1 VIFARALIAFA
12 VLSSV
17 LLAAPAIWL
26 AAPAIWAADAG
37 PAPTSAR
44 GRAAEVVAVL
54 KEYRATLDRLLPLE
68 ERELAWAIK
77 RRDER
82 RHLLQE
88 GIISRKEFEE
98 TEAAV
103 ERASGKIWETRRAML
118 DADHALA
125 EATTARALAGLPPL
139 RPGGFEQS
147 VGLIRFNGT
156 AAWSLK
162 ADTPRIQQ
170 FFATRFGRPLPISSY
185 GQTPLHDRMGLD
197 HRDALDVAV
206 HPDSSE
212 GRALMEYLRAA
223 GIPFIAAWTAV
234 PGSTSG
240 AHIHVGQPSP
250 RIAVKP

>member
-1 VIFARALIAFA
+1 MSFVRTLLVFAI
-12 VLSSV
+12 LSAIPM
-17 LLAAPAIWL
+17 AAPAL
-26 AAPAIWAADAG
+26 WAADAR

-44 GRAAEVVAVL
+44 ARAAEVVTVL

-68 ERELAWAIK
+68 ELDLERAIK
-77 RRDER
+77 RREER
-82 RHLLQE
+82 RQLLGS

-103 ERASGKIWETRRAML
+103 ERATEKVSETRRAIL
-118 DADHALA
+118 DVDRALA

-139 RPGGFEQS
+139 GPGGFEQRA
-147 VGLIRFNGT
+147 GLIRFNGT

-162 ADTPRIQQ
+162 SGTAKLQE
-170 FFATRFGRPLPISSY
+170 FFMTRFGHALPISSY

-206 HPDSSE
+206 HPDSPE
-212 GRALMEYLRAA
+212 GRALMDYLRAA

-234 PGSTSG
+234 PGATSG

-250 RIAVKP
+250 RIAIKR